1 MLTDE
6 TLVTLTE
13 ATRHIPCREG
23 KRLHSSTIW
32 RWHAKGVRTRS
43 GRRVRLEALRLG
55 GRVWT
60 SVQAIERFGIELAEA
75 NMIDGEQDSLRAPRP
90 RTPSEAQRAAE
101 IARAAAEC
109 EDAGI

>member
-1 MLTDE
+1 
-6 TLVTLTE
+6 
-13 ATRHIPCREG
+13 
-23 KRLHSSTIW
+23 
-32 RWHAKGVRTRS
+32 
-43 GRRVRLEALRLG
+43 
-55 GRVWT
+55 VWT